1 MTKREIAEAIEQ
13 LKRELLLFEKMAATL
28 NIDQKDRE
36 KQINH
41 YLDTLNKLKRLHN
54 KASD

>member
-1 MTKREIAEAIEQ
+1 MTKQEIAEAIEQ
-13 LKRELLLFEKMAATL
+13 LKRELLLFEKLTANL
-28 NIDQKDRE
+28 NIYDEDRE

-41 YLDTLNKLKRLHN
+41 YLDTLNKLKQLHE